1 MVTHVEDYLI
11 GRRKYS
17 IFSLLEL
24 LFHPLKLRPLSLKMV
39 DGFETPPPPPEF
51 DLNSF
56 TYMWEISERLLTF

>member
-1 MVTHVEDYLI
+1 MVTHLEDYLI

-39 DGFETPPPPPEF
+39 DGFETPPPPPPH
-51 DLNSF
+51 LS
-56 TYMWEISERLLTF
+56 L